1 MKMNSFVRDW
11 GISKTDLVVIVWG
24 RRIRWNRKWNVGLQ
38 NLFDEKLQLQNF
50 EVERAHRVGNKEK
63 SKKKTI
69 VAKFAS
75 FKDKHKIL
83 SETRK
88 LKGTNIN
95 INEDYSKETL
105 EIKKEKWKTVKEL
118 TKSGTYAILD
128 YDKIVTNRKYRKQ

>member
-1 MKMNSFVRDW
+1 M
-11 GISKTDLVVIVWG
+11 
-24 RRIRWNRKWNVGLQ
+24 GLQ